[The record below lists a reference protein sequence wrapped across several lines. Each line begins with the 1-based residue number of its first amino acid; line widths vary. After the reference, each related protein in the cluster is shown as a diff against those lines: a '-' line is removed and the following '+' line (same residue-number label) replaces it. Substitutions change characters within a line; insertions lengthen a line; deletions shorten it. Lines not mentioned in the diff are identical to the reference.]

1 MRLTLI
7 LFSAAVAA
15 AGTAPAAAQGFRI
28 ELHSGIDNVG
38 SEDGRDSG
46 LLYGIGVGYDLRM
59 GTSAFAGIEVNA
71 EDSEARRCDTGL
83 LVANDELCTHTERDL
98 SAAVRAGARV
108 GAGGRAYALLG
119 YSRGRIFSAYTA
131 PTGPNIFTTR
141 DLDGIRGGVGFQQQI
156 NGRFYGKLEYR
167 YTNYEDGIVRHQ
179 GILGIGITF

>member
-108 GAGGRAYALLG
+108 GAGAALMRFSG
-119 YSRGRIFSAYTA
+119 TAGVASSPPIPHPPVQTSSR
-131 PTGPNIFTTR
+131 P
-141 DLDGIRGGVGFQQQI
+141 GI
-156 NGRFYGKLEYR
+156 
-167 YTNYEDGIVRHQ
+167 
-179 GILGIGITF
+179 